1 MIDVTHGETMIDAAT
16 WNREQATIAL
26 LEVIQLAHIDIERR
40 RFWNHEHRA
49 DPSWRYV
56 PCVTAANVNA
66 ILQAVKLLDRMW
78 GLVTDDKANK
88 GTVTFICAESEK
100 PEKPSF
106 ETLGNCAPVPSIK
119 CVERLGKQVLRS
131 LRRIHGTAA
140 GASVKNSRVPPF
152 LSNCCGVSAMSLRQ
166 RQGNKPKSCRIS
178 G

>member
-1 MIDVTHGETMIDAAT
+1 MIDAAT

-40 RFWNHEHRA
+40 RFLNHEHRD

-78 GLVTDDKANK
+78 GIVPNSDAAK
-88 GTVTFICAESEK
+88 GTVTFICTESEK

-106 ETLGNCAPVPSIK
+106 ETLGNCAPFFAVPSIK

-131 LRRIHGTAA
+131 LGRIHGTAA

>member
-1 MIDVTHGETMIDAAT
+1 MD
-16 WNREQATIAL
+16 
-26 LEVIQLAHIDIERR
+26 
-40 RFWNHEHRA
+40 

-56 PCVTAANVNA
+56 QCVTAASVNA

-88 GTVTFICAESEK
+88 GTVTFICTESEK

-106 ETLGNCAPVPSIK
+106 ETLGNCAPSFAVPSIK

-131 LRRIHGTAA
+131 LGRIRGTSA
-140 GASVKNSRVPPF
+140 GATVKNSRVPPL
-152 LSNCCGVSAMSLRQ
+152 LSNCCGISAMSLRQ